1 MKFDLTQL
9 DPITREFVQSNPGGS
24 AIQVSSR
31 GQRLYYLAVV
41 LLLLF
46 LLKFRWDYFVFFVTG
61 YLMIWYAAA
70 VFFRGGAAVLSWFG
84 QGEEIF
90 SDEVRNI
97 EKLKQKIESMLYSML
112 GVTATVRLVG
122 PNTIPRSEGKAKR
135 INDRRTY

>member
-70 VFFRGGAAVLSWFG
+70 VFFRGGADGRDDVLRAG
-84 QGEEIF
+84 
-90 SDEVRNI
+90 
-97 EKLKQKIESMLYSML
+97 
-112 GVTATVRLVG
+112 
-122 PNTIPRSEGKAKR
+122 
-135 INDRRTY
+135 RTLSSFPALQTLQ

>member
-46 LLKFRWDYFVFFVTG
+46 LLKFRWQPVG
-61 YLMIWYAAA
+61 
-70 VFFRGGAAVLSWFG
+70 
-84 QGEEIF
+84 
-90 SDEVRNI
+90 VRFLAWEN
-97 EKLKQKIESMLYSML
+97 QCPS
-112 GVTATVRLVG
+112 R
-122 PNTIPRSEGKAKR
+122 
-135 INDRRTY
+135 

>member
-46 LLKFRWDYFVFFVTG
+46 LR
-61 YLMIWYAAA
+61 
-70 VFFRGGAAVLSWFG
+70 
-84 QGEEIF
+84 
-90 SDEVRNI
+90 
-97 EKLKQKIESMLYSML
+97 
-112 GVTATVRLVG
+112 
-122 PNTIPRSEGKAKR
+122 
-135 INDRRTY
+135 NDRSNDIKFSITILHMISDKRGNQVTYTILAILVYISTIRYVFLCIRVTLNAFKALWIHYHIDDMNLIRTDPIINKVLL